1 VIYLILS
8 ILCSTIIITTFK
20 MLERNKIP
28 VFSVIVMNYV
38 VASALGFIVARPYPS
53 LNSILTSEWLIF
65 ASIIGFIFIVMFQFV
80 GYAVPKIGLG
90 VTGISTRMGV
100 VMPILFSII
109 YYHEQLR
116 ILKVVGIALALM
128 ALFFIVYQKNNL
140 KTQSKYL
147 FFPLF
152 LFLGS
157 GIADTFVKYSQQEF
171 VSDEL
176 LPFFS
181 TMIFFVSLIVG
192 LIINLF
198 RKESLFRNLNKKILS
213 WSLMLGVVNLGSIFF
228 LLNAL
233 KNSNIDS
240 SIVFGINHLS
250 IISLVVLSGI
260 IFFREKLTRTNWLGI
275 AFAFLAIIILTY
287 A

>member
-1 VIYLILS
+1 MIYLILS
-8 ILCSTIIITTFK
+8 ICCSSIIISTFK
-20 MLERNKIP
+20 MLERSKIP
-28 VFSVIVMNYV
+28 VFPVIVMNYV
-38 VASALGFIVARPYPS
+38 FASALGFIIARPYPS

-80 GYAVPKIGLG
+80 GYVIPKIGLG

-109 YYHEQLR
+109 YYHEQVRL
-116 ILKVVGIALALM
+116 LKVLGILMALM
-128 ALFFIVYQKNNL
+128 ALFFIVYRKNNQ
-140 KTQSKYL
+140 KTNSKYM
-147 FFPLF
+147 FFPLI

-157 GIADTFVKYSQQEF
+157 GIADTFVKYAQQEF
-171 VSDEL
+171 VSSEL

-198 RKESLFRNLNKKILS
+198 KKESLFRNLNLKIIG

-228 LLNAL
+228 FLNAL
-233 KNSNIDS
+233 KSSKLDS
-240 SIVFGINHLS
+240 SIVFGINHIS
-250 IISLVVLSGI
+250 IITLVVLSGI
-260 IFFREKLTRTNWLGI
+260 IFFKEKLTKMNWVGI

-287 A
+287 S

>member
-1 VIYLILS
+1 MIYLILS
-8 ILCSTIIITTFK
+8 ICCSSIIITTFK

-28 VFSVIVMNYV
+28 VFPVIVMNYV
-38 VASALGFIVARPYPS
+38 VASALGFAVARPYPS

-65 ASIIGFIFIVMFQFV
+65 ASVIGFLFIVMFQFV

-90 VTGISTRMGV
+90 VTGISARMGV
-100 VMPILFSII
+100 VLPILFSII
-109 YYHEQLR
+109 FYHEQLGF
-116 ILKVVGIALALM
+116 LKISGITLALL
-128 ALFFIVYQKNNL
+128 ALFFIVYQKNSF
-140 KTQSKYL
+140 KTKSKYL
-147 FFPLF
+147 FYPLL

-157 GIADTFVKYSQQEF
+157 GIADTFVKYAQQEF

-192 LIINLF
+192 LIINVF
-198 RKESLFRNLNKKILS
+198 RKESLFRNLNLKIIA
-213 WSLMLGVVNLGSIFF
+213 WSVMLGTVNLGSIFF

-233 KNSNIDS
+233 KKSNLDS

-260 IFFREKLTRTNWLGI
+260 VFFKEKLTKTNWLGI

-287 A
+287 S

>member
-28 VFSVIVMNYV
+28 VFPVIVMNYV

-53 LNSILTSEWLIF
+53 LNSILNSEWLIF

-140 KTQSKYL
+140 KTKSKYL

-198 RKESLFRNLNKKILS
+198 RKESLFRNLNKKILG

-233 KNSNIDS
+233 KNANIDS

-260 IFFREKLTRTNWLGI
+260 IFFKEKLTKTNWLGI

>member
-1 VIYLILS
+1 
-8 ILCSTIIITTFK
+8 

-28 VFSVIVMNYV
+28 VFPVIVMNYV
-38 VASALGFIVARPYPS
+38 VASALGFIIARPYPS
-53 LNSILTSEWLIF
+53 LSSIMTSEWLIF
-65 ASIIGFIFIVMFQFV
+65 ASIIGFIFMVMFQFV
-80 GYAVPKIGLG
+80 GFAVSKIGLG

-100 VMPILFSII
+100 VMPILFSIL
-109 YYHEQLR
+109 YYHEQIR
-116 ILKVVGIALALM
+116 VLKVVGIILALM
-128 ALFFIVYQKNNL
+128 ALFFIVYKKNSL
-140 KTQSKYL
+140 KTSTKYM

-152 LFLGS
+152 LFLGT
-157 GIADTFVKYSQQEF
+157 GIADTFIKYSQQEF
-171 VSDEL
+171 VSNEL

-198 RKESLFRNLNKKILS
+198 RKESLFRNLDRKIIG
-213 WSLMLGVVNLGSIFF
+213 WSLMLGVVNLGSIIF

-250 IISLVVLSGI
+250 IITLVVLTGI
-260 IFFREKLTRTNWLGI
+260 IFFKEKLTKMNWLGI
-275 AFAFLAIIILTY
+275 AFAFLAIMILTFS
-287 A
+287 

>member
-1 VIYLILS
+1 
-8 ILCSTIIITTFK
+8 
-20 MLERNKIP
+20 
-28 VFSVIVMNYV
+28 
-38 VASALGFIVARPYPS
+38 
-53 LNSILTSEWLIF
+53 
-65 ASIIGFIFIVMFQFV
+65 MFQFV

-100 VMPILFSII
+100 VMPILFSIL
-109 YYHEQLR
+109 YYHEQIR
-116 ILKVVGIALALM
+116 ALKVIGILLALT
-128 ALFFIVYQKNNL
+128 ALFFIMYRKNIL
-140 KTQSKYL
+140 KTQTKYM
-147 FFPLF
+147 FFPLL

-198 RKESLFRNLNKKILS
+198 RKESLFRNLNWKIIA
-213 WSLMLGVVNLGSIFF
+213 WAVMLGTVNLGSIFF

-250 IISLVVLSGI
+250 IITLVVLSGI
-260 IFFREKLTRTNWLGI
+260 IFFKEKLTKTNWLGI
-275 AFAFLAIIILTY
+275 AFAFIAIIILTFS
-287 A
+287 

>member
-8 ILCSTIIITTFK
+8 ICCSSIIITTFK
-20 MLERNKIP
+20 LLERNKIP
-28 VFSVIVMNYV
+28 VFPVIVMNYV

-80 GYAVPKIGLG
+80 GYVVPKIGLG

-109 YYHEQLR
+109 YYHEQVR
-116 ILKVVGIALALM
+116 MLKLVGIVMALM
-128 ALFFIVYQKNNL
+128 ALFFIMYRKSGL
-140 KTQSKYL
+140 KTNSKYM
-147 FFPLF
+147 FFPLL

-198 RKESLFRNLNKKILS
+198 RKESLFRNLNGKIIG
-213 WSLMLGVVNLGSIFF
+213 WSVMLGIVNLGSIFF
-228 LLNAL
+228 FLNAL

-250 IISLVVLSGI
+250 IITLVVLSGI
-260 IFFREKLTRTNWLGI
+260 IFFKEKLTKMNWLGI
-275 AFAFLAIIILTY
+275 TFAFIAIIILSY
-287 A
+287 S

>member
-1 VIYLILS
+1 
-8 ILCSTIIITTFK
+8 
-20 MLERNKIP
+20 MLDRKNIP
-28 VFSVIVMNYV
+28 VFPVIVMNYV

-53 LNSILTSEWLIF
+53 LTSILTSEWLIF
-65 ASIIGFIFIVMFQFV
+65 ASIIGFLFIVMFQFV
-80 GYAVPKIGLG
+80 GFAVPKIGLG

-109 YYHEQLR
+109 YYHEQIRL
-116 ILKVVGIALALM
+116 LKVVGIVMALL
-128 ALFFIVYQKNNL
+128 ALFFIMYRKNSL
-140 KTQSKYL
+140 KTQAKYM
-147 FFPLF
+147 FFPLL

-157 GIADTFVKYSQQEF
+157 GIADSFVKYSQQEF

-198 RKESLFRNLNKKILS
+198 RKESLFRNLDRKIIG
-213 WSLMLGVVNLGSIFF
+213 WSVMLGTVNLGSIFF

-240 SIVFGINHLS
+240 SVVFGINHLS
-250 IISLVVLSGI
+250 IITIVVLSGI
-260 IFFREKLTRTNWLGI
+260 IFFKEKLTKMNRLGI
-275 AFAFLAIIILTY
+275 AFAFAAIIILTFS
-287 A
+287 

>member
-1 VIYLILS
+1 
-8 ILCSTIIITTFK
+8 
-20 MLERNKIP
+20 
-28 VFSVIVMNYV
+28 
-38 VASALGFIVARPYPS
+38 
-53 LNSILTSEWLIF
+53 
-65 ASIIGFIFIVMFQFV
+65 MFQFV

-109 YYHEQLR
+109 YYHEQIR
-116 ILKVVGIALALM
+116 TLKVVGIILALT
-128 ALFFIVYQKNNL
+128 ALFFIMYRKDIL
-140 KTQSKYL
+140 KTPTKYM
-147 FFPLF
+147 FFPLI
-152 LFLGS
+152 LFFGS

-198 RKESLFRNLNKKILS
+198 RKESLFRNLNKKILG
-213 WSLMLGVVNLGSIFF
+213 WSLMLGVVNLCSIFF

-260 IFFREKLTRTNWLGI
+260 IFFKEKLTKTNWLGI